1 MRHSMTETNYEAE
14 TAQIVGDVFGAMLG
28 MELGHVERGPEPAGT
43 EGVLSAGVYFTGPWR
58 GAALVECTPS
68 QAREFARR
76 LMPLEGPLSTD
87 DVRDALG
94 EIANMVGGNLK
105 AILPAGVGISM
116 PSVVAGSD
124 FTLRVCG
131 GRILTRVTLDSEVGL
146 FRVVVVETAVAS

>member
-1 MRHSMTETNYEAE
+1 MTQTSSGVSYDAE
-14 TAQIVGDVFGAMLG
+14 TAQIVCDVFGAMLAMDLEHCG
-28 MELGHVERGPEPAGT
+28 TGPAPAGPD
-43 EGVLSAGVYFTGPWR
+43 GVLSAGVYFTGPWR
-58 GAALVECTPS
+58 GAALVECTPG

-76 LMPLEGPLSTD
+76 LMPVDVALSAD

-131 GRILTRVTLDSEVGL
+131 GRILTRVNLDSAVGV
-146 FRVVVVETAVAS
+146 FRVIVVETAAGS